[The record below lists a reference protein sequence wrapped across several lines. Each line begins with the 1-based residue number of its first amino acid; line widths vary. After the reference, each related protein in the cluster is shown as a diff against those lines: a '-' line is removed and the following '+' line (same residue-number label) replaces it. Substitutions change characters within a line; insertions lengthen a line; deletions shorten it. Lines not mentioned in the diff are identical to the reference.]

1 LFEDRG
7 IKKKYIVIF
16 FLFWAT
22 NSLSKE
28 TNIGKIDA
36 HVELFHYQV
45 SSHLDGENLDAKATA
60 LGGYLHYTSTP
71 LYHFGIGV
79 KQYLSHLIFQSQNPQ
94 STSLTDAAGHN
105 INPLAELNLYYKDDI
120 FHIKAGKQQLQTPL
134 INDDTTRLIPYS
146 YLGITAHIDLDKH
159 SQLLLGYISE
169 FRANNSE
176 TYTKE
181 SSSGLAEDG
190 VGFIGLYTIFWDMR
204 AQAYYYFAPKL
215 FNAIHLQTES
225 QHKYHDNK
233 TLFYGLQAIYTDK
246 NNGGVNISNTKNGGG
261 DVKLIAGKLGLRSEK
276 FSYTASLSYN
286 FGEDGINRGYGGLS
300 SLYTTAMVTN
310 GKLEGNPFAKSL
322 KVRYTYRNKTYSS
335 AMYLTNVTYK
345 DNTKNTINS
354 VYIDHKFNFRARE
367 YLLLRFEQQ
376 WIKDERDKSYFRI
389 ISAYDF

>member
-1 LFEDRG
+1 LT
-7 IKKKYIVIF
+7 
-16 FLFWAT
+16 T

-28 TNIGKIDA
+28 TSIGEIDA
-36 HVELFHYQV
+36 HVELFHYQI
-45 SSHLDGENLDAKATA
+45 SSHKNGEDLDARATT
-60 LGGYLHYTSTP
+60 LGGFLQYTSAP
-71 LYHFGIGV
+71 LYHFGVGV
-79 KQYLSHLIFQSQNPQ
+79 KQYLSHLIFESQNPQ
-94 STSLTDAAGHN
+94 STSLTDAAGHD
-105 INPLAELNLYYKDDI
+105 INPMAELNLYYKDDI
-120 FHIKAGKQQLQTPL
+120 FHVKAGKQQLQTPL

-146 YLGITAHIDLDKH
+146 YLGVTAHIELDMR
-159 SQLLLGYISE
+159 SQLLLGHISE

-181 SSSGLAEDG
+181 SSSGLAENG
-190 VGFIGLYTIFWDMR
+190 VGFIGFHTSFSDIK
-204 AQAYYYFAPKL
+204 AHAYYYFAPKL

-225 QHKYHDNK
+225 QYEYYDDK
-233 TLFYGLQAIYTDK
+233 TLFYGLQAIYTHEND
-246 NNGGVNISNTKNGGG
+246 GGVNISNTRNGGG
-261 DVKLIAGKLGLRSEK
+261 DVKLIAGKLGLKSEK

-286 FGEDGINRGYGGLS
+286 FGENGINRGYGGLS

-322 KVRYTYRNKTYSS
+322 KVRYTYGNKTYSS
-335 AMYLTNVTYK
+335 AIYLTNVTYK

-354 VYIDHKFNFRARE
+354 VYIDHRFNFRARE